1 MTRNDIKALFPDA
14 TKEAIDQLLDINSAD
29 IGKAMNKA
37 QTSQDQ
43 LESKIQSLTE
53 QLTSANEQV
62 KALTDDVGK
71 KDKELK
77 TLTAEKDSAL
87 NNLKAQ
93 YEVDVKAL
101 TDKHTGELNTLN
113 EQLKA
118 AQDRATVADTLT
130 ERVSQLTKDIADRD
144 ATIAKNTKQYLV
156 RDALRG
162 LHAKNVDV
170 LLPLLNL
177 DQITVKDDNTLEG
190 FNEQLKPIQERDA
203 YLFDTN
209 AGTQRAGSGANPDV
223 GDGSSPTS
231 AVNQAIR
238 QLAGI
243 V

>member
-14 TKEAIDQLLDINSAD
+14 TKEAIDQLLDINSSD
-29 IGKAMNKA
+29 IGKAMNKS
-37 QTSQDQ
+37 QTAQDQ
-43 LESKIQSLTE
+43 LESKIQSLTD
-53 QLTSANEQV
+53 QLADMTDRV
-62 KALTDDVGK
+62 KTLTDDVST
-71 KDKELK
+71 KDKTIK
-77 TLTAEKDSAL
+77 TLTGEKEAAVKDLTS
-87 NNLKAQ
+87 K
-93 YEVDVKAL
+93 YEVDMKAL
-101 TDKHTGELNTLN
+101 NDKHAGELNALN

-130 ERVSQLTKDIADRD
+130 ERVSQLTKDIADRE
-144 ATIAKNTKQYLV
+144 ATIASNTKQYLV

-190 FNEQLKPIQERDA
+190 FDEQMKPIQEKDGW
-203 YLFDTN
+203 LFDTN
-209 AGTQRAGSGANPDV
+209 TGTTRAGVGASPDV
-223 GDGSSPTS
+223 GDGSSPQS

>member
-14 TKEAIDQLLDINSAD
+14 TKEAIDQLLDINSSD
-29 IGKAMNKA
+29 IGKAMNKS
-37 QTSQDQ
+37 QTAQDQ
-43 LESKIQSLTE
+43 LEAKIESLSDQLDDMTE
-53 QLTSANEQV
+53 RV
-62 KALTDDVGK
+62 KTLTDDVST
-71 KDKELK
+71 KDKTIK
-77 TLTAEKDSAL
+77 TLTGEKEAAVKDLTS
-87 NNLKAQ
+87 K
-93 YEVDVKAL
+93 YEVDMKAL
-101 TDKHTGELNTLN
+101 NDKHAGELNTLN

-118 AQDRATVADTLT
+118 AQDKATVADTLT

-144 ATIAKNTKQYLV
+144 ATIASNTKQYLV

-177 DQITVKDDNTLEG
+177 DQITVKEDNTLEG
-190 FNEQLKPIQERDA
+190 FDEQMKPIQEKDGW
-203 YLFDTN
+203 LFDTN
-209 AGTQRAGSGANPDV
+209 TGTQRAGAGATPDV
-223 GDGSSPTS
+223 GDGSSPAS

>member
-14 TKEAIDQLLDINSAD
+14 TKEAIDQLLDINSSD
-29 IGKAMNKA
+29 IGKAMNKS
-37 QTSQDQ
+37 QTAQDQ
-43 LESKIQSLTE
+43 LEAKIESLSDQLADMTE
-53 QLTSANEQV
+53 RV
-62 KALTDDVGK
+62 KTLTDDVSN
-71 KDKELK
+71 KDKTIK
-77 TLTAEKDSAL
+77 TLTGEKEAAVKDLTS
-87 NNLKAQ
+87 K
-93 YEVDVKAL
+93 YEVDMKAL
-101 TDKHTGELNTLN
+101 NDKHAGELSTLN

-130 ERVSQLTKDIADRD
+130 ERVSQLTKDIADRE
-144 ATIAKNTKQYLV
+144 ATIASNTKQYLV

-162 LHAKNVDV
+162 MHAKNVDV

-190 FNEQLKPIQERDA
+190 FDEQLKPIQEKDGW
-203 YLFDTN
+203 LFDTN
-209 AGTQRAGSGANPDV
+209 AGTTRAGVGASPDV
-223 GDGSSPTS
+223 GDGSSPQS

>member
-14 TKEAIDQLLDINSAD
+14 TKEAIDQLLDINSSD
-29 IGKAMNKA
+29 IGNAKNKS
-37 QTSQDQ
+37 QTAQDQ

-53 QLTSANEQV
+53 QLTGANEQIRT
-62 KALTDDVGK
+62 LTDDVSA
-71 KDKELK
+71 KDKEIK
-77 TLTAEKDSAL
+77 TLTSEKDTAI

-101 TDKHTGELNTLN
+101 NDKHTGELNTLN

-162 LHAKNVDV
+162 IHAKNVDV

-177 DQITVKDDNTLEG
+177 DQITVKEDNTLEG
-190 FNEQLKPIQERDA
+190 FDEQLKPIQERDA

-223 GDGSSPTS
+223 GDGSSPAS

>member
-14 TKEAIDQLLDINSAD
+14 TKEAIDQLLDINSSD
-29 IGKAMNKA
+29 IGKAMNKS
-37 QTSQDQ
+37 QTAQDQ
-43 LESKIQSLTE
+43 LENKIQSLTD
-53 QLTSANEQV
+53 QLADMTDRV
-62 KALTDDVGK
+62 KTLTDDVST
-71 KDKELK
+71 KDKTIK
-77 TLTAEKDSAL
+77 TLTGEKEAAVKDLTS
-87 NNLKAQ
+87 K
-93 YEVDVKAL
+93 YEVDMKAL
-101 TDKHTGELNTLN
+101 NDKHAGELNTLN

-130 ERVSQLTKDIADRD
+130 ERVSQLTKDIADRE
-144 ATIAKNTKQYLV
+144 ATIASNTKQYLV

-177 DQITVKDDNTLEG
+177 DQITVKEDNTLEG
-190 FNEQLKPIQERDA
+190 FDEQLKPIQEKDGW
-203 YLFDTN
+203 LFDTN
-209 AGTQRAGSGANPDV
+209 TGTTRAGAGASPDV
-223 GDGSSPTS
+223 GDGSSPQS

>member
-14 TKEAIDQLLDINSAD
+14 TKEAIDQLLDINSSD
-29 IGKAMNKA
+29 IGKAMNKS
-37 QTSQDQ
+37 QTAQDQ
-43 LESKIQSLTE
+43 LEAKIQSLTE
-53 QLTSANEQV
+53 QLTGLNDQI
-62 KALTDDVGK
+62 KTLTDDVAE
-71 KDKELK
+71 KDKAIK
-77 TLTAEKDSAL
+77 TLTSEKETAVND
-87 NNLKAQ
+87 LKAQ
-93 YEVDVKAL
+93 YEVDKKAM
-101 TDKHTGELNTLN
+101 TDKHAGELNTLN

-118 AQDRATVADTLT
+118 AQDRANVADTLT

-162 LHAKNVDV
+162 MRAKNVDV

-190 FNEQLKPIQERDA
+190 FDEQMKPIQEKDGW
-203 YLFDTN
+203 LFDTN
-209 AGTQRAGSGANPDV
+209 TGVQRAGIGASPDV
-223 GDGSSPTS
+223 GDGSSPAS

-238 QLAGI
+238 QMAGI

>member
-1 MTRNDIKALFPDA
+1 MTRNDIKALFPEA
-14 TKEAIDQLLDINSAD
+14 TKEAIDQLLDINSSD
-29 IGKAMNKA
+29 IGKAMNKS
-37 QTSQDQ
+37 QTAQDQ
-43 LESKIQSLTE
+43 LESKIQSLNDQLASMTE
-53 QLTSANEQV
+53 KV
-62 KALTDDVGK
+62 KTLTDDVSE
-71 KDKELK
+71 KDKAIK
-77 TLTAEKDSAL
+77 TLTSEKETAVND
-87 NNLKAQ
+87 LKAQ
-93 YEVDVKAL
+93 YEVDLKAL

-113 EQLKA
+113 DQLKA

-144 ATIAKNTKQYLV
+144 ATIASNTKQYLV

-162 LHAKNVDV
+162 MHAKNVDV

-177 DQITVKDDNTLEG
+177 DQIKVNEDNTLEG
-190 FNEQLKPIQERDA
+190 FVEQMKPIQEKDG

-209 AGTQRAGSGANPDV
+209 PGTQRAGSGASPDV
-223 GDGSSPTS
+223 GDGTNPAS

>member
-14 TKEAIDQLLDINSAD
+14 TKEAIDQLLDINSSD
-29 IGKAMNKA
+29 IGKAMNKS
-37 QTSQDQ
+37 QTAQDQ
-43 LESKIQSLTE
+43 LEAKIESLSDQLADMTE
-53 QLTSANEQV
+53 RV
-62 KALTDDVGK
+62 KTLTDDVSN
-71 KDKELK
+71 KDKTIK
-77 TLTAEKDSAL
+77 TLTGEKEAAVKDLTS
-87 NNLKAQ
+87 K
-93 YEVDVKAL
+93 YEVDMKAL
-101 TDKHTGELNTLN
+101 NDKHAGELNTLN

-130 ERVSQLTKDIADRD
+130 ERVSQLTKDIADRE
-144 ATIAKNTKQYLV
+144 ATIASNTKQYLV

-162 LHAKNVDV
+162 MHAKNVDV

-190 FNEQLKPIQERDA
+190 FDEQMKPIQEKDGW
-203 YLFDTN
+203 LFDTN
-209 AGTQRAGSGANPDV
+209 TGTTRAGVGASPDV
-223 GDGSSPTS
+223 GDGSSPQS